1 MSTKRKSHS
10 ARFKAKVALE
20 AYKGDKTA
28 AELISAHKISSGQ
41 VSTWKSLLKYWS
53 KYWGPLYS
61 SALSQARNEEIN

>member
-41 VSTWKSLLKYWS
+41 VSTWKKCLIDGAAQWFESGRAKTIE
-53 KYWGPLYS
+53 
-61 SALSQARNEEIN
+61 REH

>member
-28 AELISAHKISSGQ
+28 VGGFLLCQ
-41 VSTWKSLLKYWS
+41 VWRFVSR
-53 KYWGPLYS
+53 P
-61 SALSQARNEEIN
+61 

>member
-28 AELISAHKISSGQ
+28 AELISAHK
-41 VSTWKSLLKYWS
+41 
-53 KYWGPLYS
+53 
-61 SALSQARNEEIN
+61 R